1 MILVAEASQAST
13 SIKLFNIFRIEERV
27 LIQQS
32 RLERKKLFSC
42 TSLLSSAAIM
52 SKVMTI
58 TPSRSTTANQET
70 PTLMPSRIV
79 DKKARQEFQ
88 VGALLG
94 TGGFAKVFLVTNSS
108 TGEACADKV
117 IDKKVFKEKRS
128 AKSKVEKE
136 ILIHRQLEHKHVVKF
151 LWHFEDRTFVH
162 IFLELCPSK
171 TLLHVCRYQFAEVES
186 FDLETFKSD
195 QAF

>member
-1 MILVAEASQAST
+1 
-13 SIKLFNIFRIEERV
+13 
-27 LIQQS
+27 
-32 RLERKKLFSC
+32 
-42 TSLLSSAAIM
+42 
-52 SKVMTI
+52 MTI
-58 TPSRSTTANQET
+58 TPSRSTTANQEM

-79 DKKARQEFQ
+79 DKKARQEFL

-136 ILIHRQLEHKHVVKF
+136 ILIHRQLDHKHIVRF
-151 LWHFEDRTFVH
+151 LRHFEDRSSVH
-162 IFLELCPSK
+162 ILLELCPSK
-171 TLLHVCRYQFAEVES
+171 TLLHVCRCQLNDYQRE
-186 FDLETFKSD
+186 
-195 QAF
+195 

>member
-1 MILVAEASQAST
+1 
-13 SIKLFNIFRIEERV
+13 
-27 LIQQS
+27 
-32 RLERKKLFSC
+32 
-42 TSLLSSAAIM
+42 M

-171 TLLHVCRYQFAEVES
+171 TLLHVCRYQVAEVES
-186 FDLETFKSD
+186 FDLETFKGD